1 MGNKSATGLLHDL
14 LMKEEVGF
22 KFTMQTLKDMA
33 AEAGMDVT
41 GGAITGFI
49 HRAVRFGHVQLV
61 GKVKGNEGRMIH
73 QYEIL
78 NRDPWGFKHK
88 TRGSYKGRT
97 IKNRQYNPVPDL
109 TELHSDPEPEAK
121 TGTNYPIQSLLSDQ
135 LFLLAVDVA
144 ALEKKS
150 ITDYSTDELIAE
162 LKRRVK

>member
-1 MGNKSATGLLHDL
+1 MKSASELLHGL

-22 KFTMQTLKDMA
+22 KFTQQTLTEMA
-33 AEAGMDVT
+33 AQAEMDVT
-41 GGAITGFI
+41 EGATTGFI
-49 HRAVRFGHVQLV
+49 QRALRLGRVQLV
-61 GKVKGNEGRMIH
+61 GKVKGNEGRMLH

-78 NRDPWGFKHK
+78 NCAPWDFKPKSH
-88 TRGSYKGRT
+88 GPNKGRT

-109 TELHSDPEPEAK
+109 TELHSDSEPEAK
-121 TGTNYPIQSLLSDQ
+121 TGINYPVQTLLSDQ

-162 LKRRVK
+162 LKKRVK